1 MMIFSSLIKNIL
13 VDNEEVYQK
22 YCFVLLVKIFF
33 PKRDNIIPKDL
44 NDLSEFL
51 ENLPLDKVL
60 EKETV
65 KNMII
70 KLSQRTGQD
79 LKEVTK
85 DTKSNRSNK
94 SEDSL
99 DKVPVRDTSK
109 AR

>member
-1 MMIFSSLIKNIL
+1 
-13 VDNEEVYQK
+13 
-22 YCFVLLVKIFF
+22 
-33 PKRDNIIPKDL
+33 
-44 NDLSEFL
+44 
-51 ENLPLDKVL
+51 
-60 EKETV
+60 
-65 KNMII
+65 MII

>member
-1 MMIFSSLIKNIL
+1 
-13 VDNEEVYQK
+13 
-22 YCFVLLVKIFF
+22 
-33 PKRDNIIPKDL
+33 
-44 NDLSEFL
+44 LSA
-51 ENLPLDKVL
+51 
-60 EKETV
+60 KETV